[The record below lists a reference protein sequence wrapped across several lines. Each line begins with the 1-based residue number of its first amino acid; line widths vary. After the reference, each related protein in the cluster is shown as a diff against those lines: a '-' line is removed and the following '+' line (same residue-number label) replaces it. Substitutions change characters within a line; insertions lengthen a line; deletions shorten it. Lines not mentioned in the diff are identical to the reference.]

1 MSFNLTN
8 SSFIKN
14 SNSQI
19 SIMNNTSFYDL
30 NETIKAIKFLE
41 RNEFINITEKL
52 NDFQTTILI
61 KDELMISSVML
72 KTKLVL
78 YIITILTSLIANILI
93 IVVIFSDKTL
103 RSKPT
108 NYFIINLAVCDLAI
122 VFVCAWVQILSTSN
136 SYWVLSL
143 TYCKIKSYLQMVSEI
158 ASVFTLTLIAYDRY
172 IGNFSKKYFN
182 FVNSKI

>member
-1 MSFNLTN
+1 MNDFNLTN

-19 SIMNNTSFYDL
+19 SIKNDTGFYDL

-41 RNEFINITEKL
+41 RDKFINITEKL

-93 IVVIFSDKTL
+93 IVVIFSD
-103 RSKPT
+103 
-108 NYFIINLAVCDLAI
+108 
-122 VFVCAWVQILSTSN
+122 
-136 SYWVLSL
+136 
-143 TYCKIKSYLQMVSEI
+143 
-158 ASVFTLTLIAYDRY
+158 
-172 IGNFSKKYFN
+172 
-182 FVNSKI
+182 